1 MMISQIDSGDGLKAP
16 DPTVY
21 DSKPKTLMS
30 EEKNPLKIDYLNV
43 KKAAL
48 VLRALNHKL
57 RQQMIQVL
65 DAQGKMTVTEIY
77 VQLRLEQSVA
87 SQHLA
92 ILRRAGIVRTER
104 EGKFV
109 YYRINPERVDNINAC
124 VEQLTK

>member
-1 MMISQIDSGDGLKAP
+1 MMVSQMHTTEDMTGSDSMGMEPKQEAP
-16 DPTVY
+16 MNGE
-21 DSKPKTLMS
+21 KT
-30 EEKNPLKIDYLNV
+30 PLKIDYLNV

-48 VLRALNHKL
+48 VLRALNHRL

-109 YYRINPERVDNINAC
+109 YYRIDPDRVDTINAC
-124 VEQLTK
+124 VDKLTS

>member
-1 MMISQIDSGDGLKAP
+1 MVAQMHTEEEKSAP
-16 DPTVY
+16 DAMEL
-21 DSKPKTLMS
+21 KPKPES
-30 EEKNPLKIDYLNV
+30 DISAEKTPLKIDYLIV

-48 VLRALNHKL
+48 VLRALNHRL

-65 DAQGKMTVTEIY
+65 DTQGKMTVTELY

-109 YYRINPERVDNINAC
+109 FYRIDPERIETINAC
-124 VEQLTK
+124 VEKLTS

>member
-1 MMISQIDSGDGLKAP
+1 MDSAFHTGDDQEANE
-16 DPTVY
+16 TAA
-21 DSKPKTLMS
+21 KPAEMESIADAGKTQ
-30 EEKNPLKIDYLNV
+30 LKINYLNV
-43 KKAAL
+43 KKSAL
-48 VLRALNHKL
+48 VLRALNHRL

-65 DAQGKMTVTEIY
+65 DTQGKMTVTELY

-109 YYRINPERVDNINAC
+109 YYRIDPDRVATINAC
-124 VEQLTK
+124 VERLIS

>member
-1 MMISQIDSGDGLKAP
+1 MNGGEEAREPISAFD
-16 DPTVY
+16 
-21 DSKPKTLMS
+21 DSKPVTLVS
-30 EEKNPLKIDYLNV
+30 EERKPLKIDYLNV

-57 RQQMIQVL
+57 RQQMIQTL

-92 ILRRAGIVRTER
+92 ILRRAGIVRTDR

-109 YYRINPERVDNINAC
+109 YYRINPERVDTINAC

>member
-1 MMISQIDSGDGLKAP
+1 MVAQTNTEEDKTATDTMELE
-16 DPTVY
+16 
-21 DSKPKTLMS
+21 PKQEATMS
-30 EEKNPLKIDYLNV
+30 AEKTPLKIDYLIV

-48 VLRALNHKL
+48 VLRALNHRL

-65 DAQGKMTVTEIY
+65 DAQGKMTVTELY

-109 YYRINPERVDNINAC
+109 FYRLDPERIETINAC
-124 VEQLTK
+124 VEKLTS

>member
-1 MMISQIDSGDGLKAP
+1 MDSASHTGDDQEANE
-16 DPTVY
+16 TAA
-21 DSKPKTLMS
+21 KPAETESIADAGKT
-30 EEKNPLKIDYLNV
+30 PLKIDYLNV
-43 KKAAL
+43 KKSTL
-48 VLRALNHKL
+48 VLRALNHRL

-65 DAQGKMTVTEIY
+65 DAQGKMTVTELY

-109 YYRINPERVDNINAC
+109 YYLIDPDRVATINAC
-124 VEQLTK
+124 VERLIS